1 MMNNNYHRHPTCQD
15 VIRRFGHIARHVQ
28 HLPPPAPLSCSF
40 SSAVE
45 RGMVNHGPNQSM
57 KRRHED
63 WRQEEWMEEDDSSR
77 KISSLNMISEGN
89 CSEAQE
95 IQERDLKGEGW
106 RVMGIELWV

>member
-1 MMNNNYHRHPTCQD
+1 
-15 VIRRFGHIARHVQ
+15 
-28 HLPPPAPLSCSF
+28 
-40 SSAVE
+40 
-45 RGMVNHGPNQSM
+45 MVNHGPNQPM

-95 IQERDLKGEGW
+95 I
-106 RVMGIELWV
+106 